1 MRVPA
6 ALFAL
11 LFVAPAF
18 AAGQTPQPPP
28 STQPGQRTPAR
39 DAPLRPGE
47 SPPVG
52 SAVLRGQVLS
62 VDGTPLRR
70 AHVRAISA
78 EGRGGGVST
87 TDPQGKFEIKELPAG
102 RYTVTASKAGY
113 VTMQFGQRRADQA
126 GGGTILDV
134 LDKQIVEKI
143 QFALPRGA
151 VITGRVLDEFGEPIA
166 GANVSASRYRFLGGM
181 RRMSPSGSDN
191 TDDQGNF
198 RVYGLPPGEYFL
210 SGTLRSESAFMGP
223 PGMSST
229 QTEGYAPSYYPG
241 TPNIA
246 EAQRVAVK
254 GGQELTGINFAL
266 TATRLARIR
275 GRVTSSSGEALA
287 GVMVMMMSSDPT
299 YPMPFMMS
307 ANAQTRGDGTFQ
319 LAGVAPGTYTITTR
333 PMGNPM
339 AGEAGQLRLT
349 VGGEDVDNVLITMSA
364 GAIARGVVRTDD
376 GSPLPVRAQLI
387 RVMASPADPMGE
399 PMMGG
404 MPPTINED
412 GSFELS
418 GLFNRRLIRASFTE
432 PNIDWALKA
441 VYLRDQDVTDTPIE
455 FVPGQNIDGLEIV
468 FTKKISE
475 ITGIVRDDN
484 GKPALDST
492 IVIFPNDS
500 SRWNFQSRYLRT
512 ARVDQ
517 DGRFKLR
524 NLPPYDEYRIIA
536 VRELEE
542 GRGAD
547 PEFLESVRD
556 AAARVSLGEAQ
567 TAVQDLKL
575 TRVP

>member
-11 LFVAPAF
+11 LLVAPAF
-18 AAGQTPQPPP
+18 AAGQTSQPAP
-28 STQPGQRTPAR
+28 STQPGQRTPPR
-39 DAPLRPGE
+39 DALPRPGE
-47 SPPVG
+47 QPPAG
-52 SAVLRGQVLS
+52 TAVLRGQVLS

-70 AHVRAISA
+70 AQVRAMSA

-102 RYTVTASKAGY
+102 RYTVSASKAGY

-166 GANVSASRYRFLGGM
+166 GANVSASRYRFLGGT
-181 RRMSPSGSDN
+181 RRMTSSGADN

-198 RVYGLPPGEYFL
+198 RIYGLPPGDYFV
-210 SGTLRSESAFMGP
+210 SGTLRSQAAMMFMP
-223 PGMSST
+223 AMSST
-229 QTEGYAPSYYPG
+229 ETEGYAPSYYPG
-241 TPNIA
+241 TPNVA
-246 EAQRVAVK
+246 EAQRVTVK

-275 GRVTSSSGEALA
+275 GRVTSSSGEPSA
-287 GVMVMMMSSDPT
+287 GVMVMMTASDPT
-299 YPMPFMMS
+299 NATAFMMS

-339 AGEAGQLRLT
+339 AGEAGHLRLT
-349 VGGEDVDNVLITMSA
+349 VGGEDIDNVLITMSA

-387 RVMASPADPMGE
+387 RVMAIPADPMME

-404 MPPTINED
+404 MPPTVNED
-412 GSFELS
+412 GSFEMS
-418 GLFNRRLIRASFTE
+418 GLFNRRLIRAAFAE
-432 PNIDWALKA
+432 PNMDWALKA
-441 VYLRDQDVTDTPIE
+441 VYLRDQDVSDTPIE

-468 FTKKISE
+468 FTRKITE
-475 ITGIVRDDN
+475 VTGLVRDDK
-484 GKPALDST
+484 GQPILDST
-492 IVIFPNDS
+492 VVIFPSDS
-500 SRWNFQSRYLRT
+500 SRWSFQSRYVRT

-517 DGRFKLR
+517 EGRFKLR
-524 NLPPYDEYRIIA
+524 NLPPHDEYRIVA
-536 VRELEE
+536 VRDLEE
-542 GRGAD
+542 GRWSD

>member
-11 LFVAPAF
+11 LLVAPAF
-18 AAGQTPQPPP
+18 AAGQASQPAPA
-28 STQPGQRTPAR
+28 TQPGQRMPPR
-39 DAPLRPGE
+39 DAVPRPGE
-47 SPPVG
+47 APPTG
-52 SAVLRGQVLS
+52 TAILRGQVS
-62 VDGTPLRR
+62 SIDGTPLRR
-70 AHVRAISA
+70 AQVRAFSA

-151 VITGRVLDEFGEPIA
+151 VIIGRVLDEFGEPIA
-166 GANVSASRYRFLGGM
+166 GVNVSAGRYRFLGGT
-181 RRMSPSGSDN
+181 RRMTPNGSDN
-191 TDDQGNF
+191 SDDQGNF
-198 RVYGLPPGEYFL
+198 RIYGLPPGDYFVT
-210 SGTLRSESAFMGP
+210 GTLRSDAAFMGP

-229 QTEGYAPSYYPG
+229 QMEGYAPSYYPG
-241 TPNIA
+241 TPNLA
-246 EAQRVAVK
+246 EAQRVIVK

-275 GRVTSSSGEALA
+275 GRVTSSSGEPSA
-287 GVMVMMMSSDPT
+287 GVTVTTTLSDPT
-299 YPMPFMMS
+299 SPMPYMMS
-307 ANAQTRGDGTFQ
+307 AYAQTRGDGTFQ
-319 LAGVAPGTYTITTR
+319 LAGLAPGTYTITTR
-333 PMGNPM
+333 PMGNPT
-339 AGEAGQLRLT
+339 ASEAGQVRLT
-349 VGGEDVDNVLITMSA
+349 VGGEDIDNVLITMSA

-387 RVMASPADPMGE
+387 RVMASPADPISE

-418 GLFNRRLIRASFTE
+418 GLFNRRLVRAAFTE
-432 PNIDWALKA
+432 PNMDWALKA

-468 FTKKISE
+468 FTRKITE
-475 ITGIVRDDN
+475 VTGLVRDDK
-484 GKPALDST
+484 GQPILDST
-492 IVIFPNDS
+492 VVIFPNDS
-500 SRWNFQSRYLRT
+500 SRWSFQSRYVRT

-524 NLPPYDEYRIIA
+524 NLPPYDEYRIVA
-536 VRELEE
+536 VRDLEE
-542 GRGAD
+542 GRWSD

-575 TRVP
+575 TSVP

>member
-11 LFVAPAF
+11 LLVAPAF
-18 AAGQTPQPPP
+18 AAGQTSQPSP
-28 STQPGQRTPAR
+28 STQPGQRTPPR
-39 DAPLRPGE
+39 DAPPRPGE
-47 SPPVG
+47 QPPAG
-52 SAVLRGQVLS
+52 TAVLRGQVLS
-62 VDGTPLRR
+62 VDGTRLRR
-70 AHVRAISA
+70 ALVRAMSA
-78 EGRGGGVST
+78 DGRGGGVST
-87 TDPQGKFEIKELPAG
+87 TDPQGKFEIKELAAG
-102 RYTVTASKAGY
+102 RYTVSASKAGY

-166 GANVSASRYRFLGGM
+166 GANVSASRYRFLGGT
-181 RRMSPSGSDN
+181 RRMTPSGTDN
-191 TDDQGNF
+191 TDDQGHF
-198 RVYGLPPGEYFL
+198 RIYGLPPGDYFV
-210 SGTLRSESAFMGP
+210 SGTLRSQAAMMFVP
-223 PGMSST
+223 AMSST
-229 QTEGYAPSYYPG
+229 ETEGYAPSYYPG
-241 TPNIA
+241 TPNLA

-275 GRVTSSSGEALA
+275 GRVTSPSGEPAA
-287 GVMVMMMSSDPT
+287 GVMVMMNAADPT
-299 YPMPFMMS
+299 NAMPFMI
-307 ANAQTRGDGTFQ
+307 AGNAQTRGDGTFQ
-319 LAGVAPGTYTITTR
+319 LSGVAPGTYTITTR
-333 PMGNPM
+333 AMLNPM
-339 AGEAGQLRLT
+339 SSEAGQLRVT
-349 VGGEDVDNVLITMSA
+349 VGAEDIDNVLITMSA

-387 RVMASPADPMGE
+387 RVMASSADPIGE

-404 MPPTINED
+404 RPPTVNDD
-412 GSFELS
+412 GSFEIS
-418 GLFNRRLIRASFTE
+418 GLFDRRLIRAVFAE
-432 PNIDWALKA
+432 PNMDWALKA

-468 FTKKISE
+468 FTRKITE
-475 ITGIVRDDN
+475 VTGLVRDDK
-484 GKPALDST
+484 GQPILDST
-492 IVIFPNDS
+492 VVIFPNDS
-500 SRWNFQSRYLRT
+500 SRWSFQSRYVRT

-517 DGRFKLR
+517 EGRFKLR
-524 NLPPYDEYRIIA
+524 NLPPYDEYRIVA
-536 VRELEE
+536 VRDLEE
-542 GRGAD
+542 GRWSD